1 MNGLTKLKTI
11 QLKILWKNLNYYK
24 EKTLKSI
31 IINSLKE
38 NKWGKKIYS
47 FKMKIYYRIFKW
59 NIYYKNWNLNISNYD
74 ILFIKKNEI
83 NNFHRIGV
91 IHWLIS
97 FCEKFYLLPETFYL
111 SINLFEEYF

>member
-1 MNGLTKLKTI
+1 ME
-11 QLKILWKNLNYYK
+11 KIENK
-24 EKTLKSI
+24 EKI
-31 IINSLKE
+31 ISNI
-38 NKWGKKIYS
+38 
-47 FKMKIYYRIFKW
+47 YRIFKW

-97 FCEKFYLLPETFYL
+97 FFEKFYLLPETFYL
-111 SINLFEEYF
+111 SINLFDEYF